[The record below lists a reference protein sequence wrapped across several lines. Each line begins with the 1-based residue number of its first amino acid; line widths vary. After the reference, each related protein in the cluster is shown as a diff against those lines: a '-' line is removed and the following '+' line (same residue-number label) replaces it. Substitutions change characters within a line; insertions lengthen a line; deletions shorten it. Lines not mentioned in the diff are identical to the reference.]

1 MFLCSKLHT
10 PARCLWRS
18 SLLQNLGLYGRPLR
32 FKYQQAEMMV
42 VRSNSLDDKACLA
55 MLARIKLDI
64 CLFSFSLLDEL
75 SVAIQIALKLQMGLK
90 HAHVSGWLFCRY
102 IFSKVTSGEYMSVP
116 QKNILKMVH
125 VWGRALSCHILSHK
139 KTATNTLDVC
149 SPKLLK

>member
-55 MLARIKLDI
+55 MLAHI
-64 CLFSFSLLDEL
+64 SLISAASSL
-75 SVAIQIALKLQMGLK
+75 SLYSINSL
-90 HAHVSGWLFCRY
+90 SP
-102 IFSKVTSGEYMSVP
+102 SKWHQTPDSTETS
-116 QKNILKMVH
+116 
-125 VWGRALSCHILSHK
+125 
-139 KTATNTLDVC
+139 
-149 SPKLLK
+149 